1 MTLKDAIDSI
11 DSLKPNSYNNSE
23 KVDWL
28 SELDHMVRDLVIDV
42 HEGAPETPFAG
53 YTLKGKDPG
62 QQAIELAKT
71 LIVGEPFDEI
81 YLSWLESKIDYYN
94 RETISYNNTITR
106 FNDTFSAYSNWYNRN
121 HMPLGRR
128 IVYY

>member
-1 MTLKDAIDSI
+1 MTINDAITRI
-11 DSLKPNSYNNSE
+11 DALKPNSYTSAE
-23 KVDWL
+23 KVAWL
-28 SELDHMVRDLVIDV
+28 SELDHMVRNLIIDV
-42 HEGAPETPFAG
+42 HEDAPEEPFTGYVLAGDTPAQDA
-53 YTLKGKDPG
+53 TLATD
-62 QQAIELAKT
+62 
-71 LIVGEPFDEI
+71 LIVDEPFDEI